1 MNAQRQAGQHP
12 LLAVRLYVTF
22 TSPLLN
28 RYLTQ
33 FGSRLFLASSS
44 PMNLFHPPTSGSEYV
59 GSHEE
64 DGKGS
69 IIRPATACIFRDA
82 LPFLIM
88 AIAPVIPERERAG

>member
-1 MNAQRQAGQHP
+1 MLFA
-12 LLAVRLYVTF
+12 F

-33 FGSRLFLASSS
+33 FGSPLCPASSS

-64 DGKGS
+64 DEKGL
-69 IIRPATACIFRDA
+69 IIRPATACIFSR
-82 LPFLIM
+82 
-88 AIAPVIPERERAG
+88 RASVSNNGDCSCHP

>member
-1 MNAQRQAGQHP
+1 
-12 LLAVRLYVTF
+12 
-22 TSPLLN
+22 
-28 RYLTQ
+28 
-33 FGSRLFLASSS
+33 
-44 PMNLFHPPTSGSEYV
+44 MNLFHPPTSGSEYV

-64 DGKGS
+64 DEKGS